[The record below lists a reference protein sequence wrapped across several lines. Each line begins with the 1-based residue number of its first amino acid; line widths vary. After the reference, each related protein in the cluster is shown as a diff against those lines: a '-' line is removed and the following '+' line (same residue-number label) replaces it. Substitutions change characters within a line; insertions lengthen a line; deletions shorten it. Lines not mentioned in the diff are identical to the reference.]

1 MRTLALAPICLIA
14 LLAVTGCG
22 SGATTNCKLPPD
34 RALLLA
40 VRAHA
45 DTGGK
50 ITLPNGNDKGNAS
63 RLTISACQTS
73 ATEAT
78 ATLTVFGMTDPSVRD
93 LRHGVKLERRN
104 GTWEVTGDAHTQ
116 RCQPGHGSQEF
127 SSDKCH

>member
-1 MRTLALAPICLIA
+1 MRTLALAPICLF
-14 LLAVTGCG
+14 AVLVAAGCG
-22 SGATTNCKLPPD
+22 SGATTNCKVPPD

-45 DTGGK
+45 GDVR
-50 ITLPNGNDKGNAS
+50 LPNGSDKGNIS

-93 LRHGVKLERRN
+93 MRHGVKLEQRSGR
-104 GTWEVTGDAHTQ
+104 WEVTGDAHTQ
-116 RCQPGHGSQEF
+116 RCQTGHGPQEF
-127 SSDKCH
+127 TNAKCK

>member
-1 MRTLALAPICLIA
+1 VA
-14 LLAVTGCG
+14 GCG
-22 SGATTNCKLPPD
+22 SGATTNCKVPPD

-45 DTGGK
+45 GP
-50 ITLPNGNDKGNAS
+50 ITLPNGPDKGNAS

-78 ATLTVFGMTDPSVRD
+78 ATLTVFGLSDESVRD
-93 LRHGVKLERRN
+93 IRHGVKLEQRN
-104 GTWEVTGDAHTQ
+104 GKWEVTGDAHTQ

-127 SSDKCH
+127 SNSKCR

>member
-14 LLAVTGCG
+14 LLAVSGCG

-45 DTGGK
+45 DAGGK
-50 ITLPNGNDKGNAS
+50 ITLPSGTDKGNAT
-63 RLTISACQTS
+63 RVTISACQTS
-73 ATEAT
+73 PTEAT
-78 ATLTVFGMTDPSVRD
+78 ATLTVFGLSDESVHD
-93 LRHGVKLERRN
+93 IRHGVKLEQR
-104 GTWEVTGDAHTQ
+104 GGSWEVTGDAHTQ

-127 SSDKCH
+127 SNAKCR

>member
-14 LLAVTGCG
+14 LLAISGCG
-22 SGATTNCKLPPD
+22 SGATTNCKAPPD

-45 DTGGK
+45 GP
-50 ITLPNGNDKGNAS
+50 ITLPHGTDPGNAT

-78 ATLTVFGMTDPSVRD
+78 ATLTVFGLTDKSVRD
-93 LRHGVKLERRN
+93 IRHGVKLEQRN

-127 SSDKCH
+127 SNSKCR

>member
-1 MRTLALAPICLIA
+1 MRTLILAPICLIA
-14 LLAVTGCG
+14 LVVVSGCG

-45 DTGGK
+45 GP
-50 ITLPNGNDKGNAS
+50 ITLPNGPDKGNAS

-73 ATEAT
+73 PTQAT
-78 ATLTVFGMTDPSVRD
+78 ATLTVFGLSDESVRD
-93 LRHGVKLERRN
+93 IRHGVKIEQRN
-104 GTWEVTGDAHTQ
+104 GKWTVTGDAHTQ

-127 SSDKCH
+127 SNSKCR